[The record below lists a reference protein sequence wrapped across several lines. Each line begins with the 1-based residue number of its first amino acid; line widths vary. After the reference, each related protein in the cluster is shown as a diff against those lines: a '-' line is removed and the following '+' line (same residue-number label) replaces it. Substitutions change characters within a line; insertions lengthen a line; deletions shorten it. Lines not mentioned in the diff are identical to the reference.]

1 MKEKLELDKIV
12 DKLYED
18 LVPSGWARVL
28 RSFLYS
34 SDFKNIIQTLAQ
46 ESWADKRFT
55 PPIKD
60 VFRAFKECPYDKLK
74 VVIVGQDPYPSI
86 NVADGIAFSCSKSQ
100 TPLQIQPSLKFM
112 LQEVNRTVYNDEY
125 ISFNPDLARWSNQ
138 GILMLNTALTVQ
150 INKIGSHYEIWRPMM
165 NYLFDYLSNYNNG
178 LVYIYMGKQAQSW
191 SDTVNNNN
199 HKLFCSH
206 PASAVYNKF
215 KRWDCQD
222 VFNKTSEI
230 IQKNYNYSI
239 VW

>member
-1 MKEKLELDKIV
+1 MKEKLELDKII

-18 LVPSGWARVL
+18 LAPSGWARVL
-28 RSFLYS
+28 RTFIYS

-46 ESWADKRFT
+46 ESWADRRFT
-55 PPIKD
+55 PPLRD
-60 VFRAFKECPYDKLK
+60 VFRAFKECPYDQLK

-112 LQEVNRTVYNDEY
+112 LQEVNRTVYNGEY
-125 ISFNPDLARWSNQ
+125 VSFNPDLARWSNQ

-150 INKIGSHYEIWRPMM
+150 INKIGSHYEIWKPLI
-165 NYLFDYLSNYNNG
+165 NYLFDYLSNYNTG
-178 LVYIYMGKQAQSW
+178 LVYIYMGKQAQGW
-191 SDTVNNNN
+191 SDSVNDNN

-215 KRWDCQD
+215 KSWDCQD
-222 VFNKTSEI
+222 VFNKASEI